1 MNQQNVAKRE
11 VLDYKQFLGKVHDNT
26 YKPLS
31 PAHQSEGGLEKSGLS
46 QIKREPAYDFV
57 GYVDSV
63 FNHQS
68 KIDSTGFRISIDGK
82 AGMMDAAAPGGVS
95 SFGTNESLDTENLI
109 KRLNDFE

>member
-11 VLDYKQFLGKVHDNT
+11 VLDYKEFLGKVHDNT

-57 GYVDSV
+57 GYADAV
-63 FNHQS
+63 FGHQS
-68 KIDSTGFRISIDGK
+68 IPHIVLIGIFGPIIIQEFQTTPANK
-82 AGMMDAAAPGGVS
+82 VS
-95 SFGTNESLDTENLI
+95 A
-109 KRLNDFE
+109 